1 MADVTKLTAFPN
13 GVAQFTFFG
22 IGATAGDVTI
32 PGVLA
37 TDRILRVQSIA
48 LTTGVPSATADLTAE
63 FSVSAADTI
72 NNDGGTSTANMI
84 VACTVSRAKGT

>member
-1 MADVTKLTAFPN
+1 MADVTKTTAFPN
-13 GVAQFTFFG
+13 GVAQYTFFG